1 MENKIT
7 APLLETK
14 DLKKYFFTSGGLFSG
29 RKKAVKAVDGIDS
42 FIQVK
47 RLAL

>member
-14 DLKKYFFTSGGLFSG
+14 DLKKYFFTSGGLFFMPKKGSEG
-29 RKKAVKAVDGIDS
+29 RRRHR
-42 FIQVK
+42 FNHLF
-47 RLAL
+47 R

>member
-29 RKKAVKAVDGIDS
+29 RAAQNKLND
-42 FIQVK
+42 
-47 RLAL
+47 LY